1 MNDMDC
7 RVDDVLTDSTLP
19 FASAFPRISY
29 GFVIKVRRRDKA
41 FLASCCLLPRGFS
54 NLSISNLAIGVV
66 TFMGLNVLAS
76 ASLAPH

>member
-7 RVDDVLTDSTLP
+7 RVDDILIDPTLL
-19 FASAFPRISY
+19 FAPAFPRFSY
-29 GFVIKVRRRDKA
+29 GFVIKFRRRHKA

-66 TFMGLNVLAS
+66 TFMALIY
-76 ASLAPH
+76 